1 MKASIII
8 STYDRPKDVMDCV
21 NSILDFIDHNFEIIV
36 IEASPGTHTFHQ
48 LKKQYEGNSL
58 VKIIHSKNP
67 IGLSRS
73 RNLGILLAKR
83 EIVVFID
90 DDCIAC
96 PDWLQNLLSEFQESK
111 IGVVGGRAVSLFMG
125 HNVPKWLNNRL
136 TPALGISHYSNE
148 RQVVSYV
155 LGCNFAVRR
164 NLFDELGMFREDL
177 GRRGKL
183 LLSNEEVEICKR
195 IKGAGYL
202 VIYTPKAIV
211 KHKIYPSRL
220 KMLYFF
226 KRFFYGGLSE
236 GIMYY
241 FGIKNLFLTVKEFL
255 KTLVFF
261 FRNPDMFS
269 LCSVLE
275 KVGLIVSIL

>member
-8 STYDRPKDVMDCV
+8 STYDRPKDVTDCV
-21 NSILDFIDHNFEIIV
+21 NSILSFTAHNFEIIV
-36 IEASPGTHTFHQ
+36 IEASPDMHAFYQ
-48 LKKQYEGNSL
+48 LKNQYKNNSF
-58 VKIIHSKNP
+58 VKIVHSKNL

-73 RNLGILLAKR
+73 RNIGILLAK
-83 EIVVFID
+83 EEVVVFID

-96 PDWLQNLLSEFQESK
+96 SDWLQNLLSEFTEK
-111 IGVVGGRAVSLFMG
+111 NTGVVGGRSLSLFMG
-125 HNVPKWLNNRL
+125 RGAPTWLSTRL

-148 RQVVSYV
+148 RQAVPYV

-183 LLSNEEVEICKR
+183 LLSNEEIELCKR
-195 IKGAGYL
+195 IKEAGYL

-220 KMLYFF
+220 KRIYFF

-236 GIMYY
+236 GIMYH
-241 FGIKNLFLTVKEFL
+241 FGPKNLFFTVKEFL
-255 KTLVFF
+255 KTLIFF

-269 LCSVLE
+269 LCSIFE
-275 KVGLIVSIL
+275 KIGLIISIL